1 MKGEPF
7 EKSMKGTG
15 TALRK
20 VGTKAI
26 PSHIFHFMFVGE
38 GRNGA
43 RGVVSV
49 ESFVEKNE
57 VGKTAADAEGR
68 FLKRFKV
75 RLGENVSL

>member
-1 MKGEPF
+1 MEGESF
-7 EKSMKGTG
+7 EKSMKGMS

-49 ESFVEKNE
+49 EGFVEKDE
-57 VGKTAADAEGR
+57 VGETAADAEAGL
-68 FLKRFKV
+68 LKRFKI
-75 RLGENVSL
+75 RLGEDISL

>member
-1 MKGEPF
+1 MKGEPLK
-7 EKSMKGTG
+7 KSMKGMG

-26 PSHIFHFMFVGE
+26 PSYIFHFMFVGE

-43 RGVVSV
+43 RRVVSV
-49 ESFVEKNE
+49 EGFVEKNE
-57 VGKTAADAEGR
+57 VGKTAADAEAG

-75 RLGENVSL
+75 RL